1 MIKKGMRI
9 CCVCHREYMYC
20 PVCNPEDRQKPTWYY
35 VYCGENCKD
44 IYAVTSDYENGKIFA
59 NDAKQQLDKLD
70 LSKIEAFGESYQNT
84 INKINKNATNVKPR
98 NKTLETPLTNDENV
112 DEDVK
117 NIQHCKKPHIKQV
130 KDDGEIE

>member
-1 MIKKGMRI
+1 MIKKGMR
-9 CCVCHREYMYC
+9 
-20 PVCNPEDRQKPTWYY
+20 TWYY

-59 NDAKQQLDKLD
+59 DDAKQQLDKLD
-70 LSKIEAFGESYQNT
+70 LSKIETFGESYINT

-112 DEDVK
+112 DEDIK